1 MDVTVLVAAASVAGA
16 ATSLGV
22 GVGRRVCRVV
32 VADDGDCVAYV
43 RRGGTVLPVR
53 QVEAIDR
60 GDDRH
65 AVTSHVQH
73 HGRVQVACQGR
84 AGLDHGRVVGL
95 GPGRRVSAGYL

>member
-32 VADDGDCVAYV
+32 VADDGDRVAYV

-65 AVTSHVQH
+65 AVAPDVEH
-73 HGRVQVACQGR
+73 HGRPQIGGQSRV
-84 AGLDHGRVVGL
+84 GLYHGRVVSI
-95 GPGRRVSAGYL
+95 GPGGRLSA